1 MKIKFANVHLK
12 YIQFVPDHY
21 CGIRTHGY
29 ATSYCFQSLF
39 LHFPTLLQVISKA
52 GGQISFPVVKND
64 PDISN
69 SVAFTTGT
77 KDAFPNTELIDFA
90 DPIE

>member
-1 MKIKFANVHLK
+1 
-12 YIQFVPDHY
+12 
-21 CGIRTHGY
+21 
-29 ATSYCFQSLF
+29 
-39 LHFPTLLQVISKA
+39 LQVISKA

-69 SVAFTTGT
+69 SIAFTTGT
-77 KDAFPNTELIDFA
+77 KDAFPGIEIMDLA